1 MWQGTED
8 LVVVHD
14 ALDFGHCRL
23 SLAVCCYPGAFMG
36 SSLVNKLKFIFET
49 VNLCDQVPK
58 EGIFE
63 NIITLEDL
71 LKMPEWTEE
80 RPLRVVTGFGYV

>member
-1 MWQGTED
+1 MSFVPCGM
-8 LVVVHD
+8 V
-14 ALDFGHCRL
+14 L
-23 SLAVCCYPGAFMG
+23 SKHIH
-36 SSLVNKLKFIFET
+36 STSLTIPNLFFISEV

-63 NIITLEDL
+63 NINTLEDL

-80 RPLRVVTGFGYV
+80 RPLRVVTGFGYVGTQAV

>member
-1 MWQGTED
+1 LICFEEYLSGLCLLKFCCQGNED

-14 ALDFGHCRL
+14 ALEFGHCRL
-23 SLAVCCYPGAFMG
+23 SLAVPM
-36 SSLVNKLKFIFET
+36 
-49 VNLCDQVPK
+49 

-63 NIITLEDL
+63 NINTLEDL

-80 RPLRVVTGFGYV
+80 RPLRVVTGFGYVGTQAV

>member
-1 MWQGTED
+1 M
-8 LVVVHD
+8 
-14 ALDFGHCRL
+14 
-23 SLAVCCYPGAFMG
+23 
-36 SSLVNKLKFIFET
+36 KFISEA

-63 NIITLEDL
+63 NINTLEDL

>member
-1 MWQGTED
+1 
-8 LVVVHD
+8 
-14 ALDFGHCRL
+14 
-23 SLAVCCYPGAFMG
+23 
-36 SSLVNKLKFIFET
+36 LKFISET